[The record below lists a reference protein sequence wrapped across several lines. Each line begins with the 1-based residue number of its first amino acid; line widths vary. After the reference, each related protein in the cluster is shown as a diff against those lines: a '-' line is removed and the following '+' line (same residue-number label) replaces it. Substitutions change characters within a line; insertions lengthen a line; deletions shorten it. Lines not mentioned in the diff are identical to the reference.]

1 MKHYSR
7 KTSSGATGARSPPSS
22 PHPAFPLP
30 LHLFLHSFNKN
41 LLGSGYSEINSA
53 ATQAD
58 GKPPPWWAT
67 LGAQKGVGAPSCR
80 QVAPT
85 HGAGAAM
92 LAVTGA
98 CMVLAAGSGIV
109 GLVMGLRILCQE
121 GDSRGQTTSGIFF
134 LYGGSGRKMAEL
146 RALVAVKRVI
156 DFAVKIR
163 VKPDKTGVVTDG
175 VKHSMNPFC
184 EIAVEEAVRLKEKK
198 LVKEVIAVS
207 CGPTQ
212 CQETIRTALAMGADR
227 GIHVEVSA
235 AEADRLGPLQV
246 ARVLAKLAEKE
257 KVDLLL
263 LGKQAIDDDCNQTGQ
278 MTAGLLD
285 WPQGTFA
292 SQVTLEGDKL
302 KVEREIDGG
311 LETLRLKL
319 PAVVTADLRL
329 NEPRYATLPN
339 IMKAKKKK
347 IEVIK
352 PTDLGV
358 DLTSKLS
365 VVSVEDPP
373 QRMAGVKV
381 ETTEDLVA
389 KLREIGRI

>member
-1 MKHYSR
+1 
-7 KTSSGATGARSPPSS
+7 
-22 PHPAFPLP
+22 
-30 LHLFLHSFNKN
+30 
-41 LLGSGYSEINSA
+41 
-53 ATQAD
+53 
-58 GKPPPWWAT
+58 
-67 LGAQKGVGAPSCR
+67 
-80 QVAPT
+80 
-85 HGAGAAM
+85 
-92 LAVTGA
+92 
-98 CMVLAAGSGIV
+98 
-109 GLVMGLRILCQE
+109 
-121 GDSRGQTTSGIFF
+121 
-134 LYGGSGRKMAEL
+134 MAEL

-198 LVKEVIAVS
+198 L
-207 CGPTQ
+207 
-212 CQETIRTALAMGADR
+212 ETIRTALAMGADR
-227 GIHVEVSA
+227 GIHVEVPA

-257 KVDLLL
+257 KVNLVL

-278 MTAGLLD
+278 MTAGFLD

-292 SQVTLEGDKL
+292 SQLTLEGDKM

-347 IEVIK
+347 IEVLK
-352 PTDLGV
+352 AADLGV

-373 QRMAGVKV
+373 QRTAGVKV

-389 KLREIGRI
+389 KLKEIGRI

>member
-1 MKHYSR
+1 MAQR
-7 KTSSGATGARSPPSS
+7 PPPSGLFPPDSAFSPP
-22 PHPAFPLP
+22 
-30 LHLFLHSFNKN
+30 
-41 LLGSGYSEINSA
+41 
-53 ATQAD
+53 
-58 GKPPPWWAT
+58 
-67 LGAQKGVGAPSCR
+67 
-80 QVAPT
+80 
-85 HGAGAAM
+85 
-92 LAVTGA
+92 
-98 CMVLAAGSGIV
+98 
-109 GLVMGLRILCQE
+109 
-121 GDSRGQTTSGIFF
+121 
-134 LYGGSGRKMAEL
+134 AEQ
-146 RALVAVKRVI
+146 
-156 DFAVKIR
+156 IR
-163 VKPDKTGVVTDG
+163 VKPDRTGVVMDG

-198 LVKEVIAVS
+198 LLKEVIA
-207 CGPTQ
+207 
-212 CQETIRTALAMGADR
+212 ETIRTALAMGADR
-227 GIHVEVSA
+227 GIHVEVPP
-235 AEADRLGPLQV
+235 AEAERLGPLQV

-257 KVDLLL
+257 KVDLVL
-263 LGKQAIDDDCNQTGQ
+263 LGK
-278 MTAGLLD
+278 
-285 WPQGTFA
+285 QGTFA

-352 PTDLGV
+352 PGDLGV

-365 VVSVEDPP
+365 VISVEDPP
-373 QRMAGVKV
+373 QRTAGVKV